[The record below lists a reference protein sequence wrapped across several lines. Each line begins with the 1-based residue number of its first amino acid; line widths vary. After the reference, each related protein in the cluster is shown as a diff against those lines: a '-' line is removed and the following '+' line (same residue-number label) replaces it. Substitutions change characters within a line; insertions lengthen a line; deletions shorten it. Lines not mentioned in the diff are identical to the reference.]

1 MSVEALSNSKSTSL
15 LQKHPTITLDTRGM
29 VCPYPMIETRKL
41 SERLGQSDVAEV
53 LTDIEATAKTSI
65 PLVCES
71 LGLDY
76 IVVKED
82 IFWRIKIARKT

>member
-65 PLVCES
+65 PLVCGGCYGVV
-71 LGLDY
+71 GLEPTASNY
-76 IVVKED
+76 LS
-82 IFWRIKIARKT
+82 